1 MPIFPPRLIRPRK
14 AATFCNC
21 HFLQFRFGTHRPGP
35 PASASV
41 PGSGLPVARD
51 LHPITRYVRFARHL
65 LNIIRD
71 WLDRSPSHRIHT
83 SGEFWFDPT
92 NAPQKAKIG
101 KDFGPLEAAHHF
113 FIKGYQPEFHVANA
127 TLLAVEAALFNLA
140 SNVDPITSGN
150 CAVHPTALGCFFTS
164 ETKAFPD
171 EIGFAMFFAGLAYT
185 GFIAALAVKNCKIC
199 KAYLLKNGFREQE
212 LEGVTTYMV
221 LRYAELLVRDNKT
234 SEAKAYMKRIREESG
249 YFITSYEKGEKT
261 YVPPWET
268 DRIPATARSNV
279 VAFKRKPA
287 KTTKKK
293 TTSSEREKV
302 GQ

>member
-1 MPIFPPRLIRPRK
+1 MSDHTIRTIRASPPEYHPRLTRPFPL
-14 AATFCNC
+14 A
-21 HFLQFRFGTHRPGP
+21 
-35 PASASV
+35 
-41 PGSGLPVARD
+41 
-51 LHPITRYVRFARHL
+51 
-65 LNIIRD
+65 
-71 WLDRSPSHRIHT
+71 SPSPHPS
-83 SGEFWFDPT
+83 SGEFWFDPS

-127 TLLAVEAALFNLA
+127 TLLTVEAVLFNLA

-199 KAYLLKNGFREQE
+199 KAYLLQNGFREQE

-249 YFITSYEKGEKT
+249 FFITSYEKGEKT